1 MPETPEKQ
9 NPMRSPLKGILR
21 TPSKTSS
28 SGSYLLTSPSSRT
41 PRKSVTWSPSPRRG
55 AVSETFKVPES
66 PRFACR
72 SSQRLRACASSSSP
86 FKTTGRQIFQSPE
99 KVQQS
104 RVCMSQDREQ
114 SPTKKQPP
122 PPSTPPPSRTP
133 SPSHHMTTRTG
144 KSPVVEQ
151 TPGGAAASQ
160 PSLKAAGLVSDVR
173 RTRSR
178 SEQDL
183 LSSLEPVA
191 AEQQLL
197 QSESSEVSRTSELDS
212 SDSSQ
217 KMSASTEDD
226 SLDIV
231 DAAVVKT
238 QFTGALKMNISFS
251 RKSSQ
256 SGEDLASGVASPKH
270 PAPLRGHRYGFRQ
283 TPDRQQREAAA
294 RLGYGNQSPRF
305 STPRGTARLPGQ
317 REVCAS
323 PLTYQVEVDMQASG
337 VPKLRFKRT
346 DMASAG
352 CVSPTLCAHT
362 TPPAKSSPGSGVQMY
377 ICRSYTPTRPPP
389 GGTASPM
396 ATAQTIPLTP
406 SPQSGSKTAPDH
418 LNSWPRRKRAQEGGA
433 PGRDRGLKV
442 ELLEEEAELG
452 VSRLQDL
459 EMEDGRTSCLRF
471 PCSPLEGGLFA
482 ESLGWPAVPRTEE
495 EEGAGGQGERM
506 SVPGA
511 RDPTSCTS
519 CKSSGQ
525 VASPHKRPVMC
536 ELIGCFLLVHSGNSS
551 ELHPQKTGDGQWD
564 SGTDSLP
571 TAVQGRRHF
580 GQ

>member
-1 MPETPEKQ
+1 M
-9 NPMRSPLKGILR
+9 
-21 TPSKTSS
+21 SK
-28 SGSYLLTSPSSRT
+28 
-41 PRKSVTWSPSPRRG
+41 
-55 AVSETFKVPES
+55 TFKVPES

-72 SSQRLRACASSSSP
+72 SSQRLRTSASPSSP

-99 KVQQS
+99 KVQQT
-104 RVCMSQDREQ
+104 RVCASPERQQ
-114 SPTKKQPP
+114 SSTEKPP
-122 PPSTPPPSRTP
+122 HPSSTPPPTRTH
-133 SPSHHMTTRTG
+133 SPSHHMTTRAG
-144 KSPVVEQ
+144 KASVVEQ
-151 TPGGAAASQ
+151 TSGGGVASQ
-160 PSLKAAGLVSDVR
+160 TSLTGGELVSDIR
-173 RTRSR
+173 PTRQKQR
-178 SEQDL
+178 PQSEQDL

-197 QSESSEVSRTSELDS
+197 QSESSEASRTSELDS
-212 SDSSQ
+212 SGSSQ

-256 SGEDLASGVASPKH
+256 SGEDFASCVASPKH

-305 STPRGTARLPGQ
+305 STPRGSSRLPGQ

-346 DMASAG
+346 DPVSAG

-389 GGTASPM
+389 GGTLSPM
-396 ATAQTIPLTP
+396 ATAHTIPLTP

-433 PGRDRGLKV
+433 LGKDRGLKL

-471 PCSPLEGGLFA
+471 PCSPLGGDFFA
-482 ESLGWPAVPRTEE
+482 ESLGWQVAPQTEE

-506 SVPGA
+506 SA
-511 RDPTSCTS
+511 ADTRDSAS
-519 CKSSGQ
+519 CKSCKSLAQ
-525 VASPHKRPVMC
+525 MASPHKRPLMSC
-536 ELIGCFLLVHSGNSS
+536 DLIGCFLIVNSGHTT
-551 ELHPQKTGDGQWD
+551 ELCPKKTCDGQRD

-571 TAVQGRRHF
+571 AAVQECRHF
-580 GQ
+580 SQ

>member
-1 MPETPEKQ
+1 
-9 NPMRSPLKGILR
+9 
-21 TPSKTSS
+21 
-28 SGSYLLTSPSSRT
+28 
-41 PRKSVTWSPSPRRG
+41 
-55 AVSETFKVPES
+55 
-66 PRFACR
+66 
-72 SSQRLRACASSSSP
+72 
-86 FKTTGRQIFQSPE
+86 
-99 KVQQS
+99 
-104 RVCMSQDREQ
+104 
-114 SPTKKQPP
+114 
-122 PPSTPPPSRTP
+122 
-133 SPSHHMTTRTG
+133 MTTRTG
-144 KSPVVEQ
+144 KAPVVEPTSGASAALQ
-151 TPGGAAASQ
+151 SVTAGGLAS
-160 PSLKAAGLVSDVR
+160 GVR
-173 RTRSR
+173 TTRQKQRSP

-197 QSESSEVSRTSELDS
+197 QSESSEASRTSELDS

-256 SGEDLASGVASPKH
+256 SGEDLASSVASPKQ
-270 PAPLRGHRYGFRQ
+270 PALLHGHRYGFRQ

-305 STPRGTARLPGQ
+305 STPRGSSRLHGK

-346 DMASAG
+346 DAASAG
-352 CVSPTLCAHT
+352 CVSPTMCVHN
-362 TPPAKSSPGSGVQMY
+362 TPPAKSSPGSGVQTY
-377 ICRSYTPTRPPP
+377 ICRSYTPTCPPP
-389 GGTASPM
+389 VGTVSPM

-406 SPQSGSKTAPDH
+406 SPQSSNKTAPDH

-433 PGRDRGLKV
+433 PGKDRGLKM

-471 PCSPLEGGLFA
+471 PCSPLGGGLFA
-482 ESLGWPAVPRTEE
+482 ESLGWHAAPQTEEE
-495 EEGAGGQGERM
+495 EEGAGGQGERI
-506 SVPGA
+506 SVPGTWDA
-511 RDPTSCTS
+511 AS
-519 CKSSGQ
+519 CKSLGQ
-525 VASPHKRPVMC
+525 MVSPLKRPAMSWD
-536 ELIGCFLLVHSGNSS
+536 LIGCFLFVHSSHS
-551 ELHPQKTGDGQWD
+551 AKLRPKKTGDGQRD

-571 TAVQGRRHF
+571 TAVQEHCHF